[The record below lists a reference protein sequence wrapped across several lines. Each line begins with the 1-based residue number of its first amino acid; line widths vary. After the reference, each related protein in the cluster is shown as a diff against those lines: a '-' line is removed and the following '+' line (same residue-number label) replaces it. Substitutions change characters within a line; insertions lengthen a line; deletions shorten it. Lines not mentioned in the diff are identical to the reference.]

1 MVSKYKKMIFF
12 CEYICTNMHG
22 VLSKTTPSIY
32 YKFGSFCHLKQTHL
46 SGTNTE
52 FLATE
57 KVHGAHFTLT
67 VMTDGVYAGKKTYL
81 VKYDSNG
88 NITNFQFPFEQAA
101 ERIIES
107 LQKMRAELGST
118 NLVAYM
124 ELYGNFLNR
133 KNKAIYDELSEEKKA
148 CAIRLFSR
156 VQQEIHYTNDLG
168 MKLIVFAAKDDNGF
182 IPFFKLKDLCE
193 KWDIP
198 IVPII
203 YKGTLHDIWNQP
215 TEFKSKVSNLNE
227 YAEGVVV
234 IDPNNPGKRFKRV
247 SEKFRLRH
255 KQPKTAKAKAKTKAK
270 AKPDEEEK
278 KLLQECIENINH
290 YIFDD
295 STALNKILG
304 SHGGSVSKDKF
315 IAFKLIEDVI
325 KDYLN
330 DNFDD
335 ICHIRVLEK
344 KIRRTLLS
352 RNFKDLVCE
361 YVKQERT
368 KLAFS

>member
-1 MVSKYKKMIFF
+1 
-12 CEYICTNMHG
+12 MHG
-22 VLSKTTPSIY
+22 VLSKTTPSIKY
-32 YKFGSFCHLKQTHL
+32 EKFGSFYHLKESNL
-46 SGTNTE
+46 SDTKIE
-52 FLATE
+52 YIATE
-57 KVHGAHFTLT
+57 KVHGSNFTLT
-67 VMTDGVYAGKKTYL
+67 LTPDGVYAGKKEKW
-81 VKYDSNG
+81 VNFDSDG
-88 NITNFQFPFEQAA
+88 NITNFQFPFEL
-101 ERIIES
+101 EVKKIENP

-118 NLVAYM
+118 KLIIYM
-124 ELYGNFLNR
+124 EIYGNFLNR
-133 KNKAIYDELSEEKKA
+133 KNKAIYDELSDEQKA
-148 CAIRLFSR
+148 CVTRLFSR
-156 VQQEIHYTNDLG
+156 GQQEIHYTNVLG
-168 MKLIVFAAKDDNGF
+168 MNLIAFAAKDDNGF

-203 YKGTLHDIWNQP
+203 YRGTLRNIWNQP

-255 KQPKTAKAKAKTKAK
+255 KQPKTAKAKAKAKTKVK
-270 AKPDEEEK
+270 TKTEPDEEEK